1 MFYEPK
7 NNDHGL
13 PYNPFKSIVIPRPIG
28 WISTYGA
35 DRTPNVA
42 PYSFFNGVGF
52 HPPVVMFASS
62 GYFPG
67 QRMKD
72 SVANAVESG
81 VFVSN
86 MVSYDLKDQMNVTA
100 ETTPPEIDEFEMA
113 GLEME
118 PAKLVNAPMVKAS
131 PVKMECRTISVVDLP
146 GHKPDEPTKVVFG
159 EVIGIHIDDAYIT
172 EDGLIDVLKIRPVA
186 RLGYMDY
193 TSVESV
199 FTMQKDMKEEAII
212 NKGFAA

>member
-13 PYNPFKSIVIPRPIG
+13 PYNPFKAIVVPRPIG

-35 DRTPNVA
+35 DGTPNLA

-52 HPPVVMFASS
+52 HPPIVMFASS
-62 GYFPG
+62 GYFENG
-67 QRMKD
+67 RMKD
-72 SVANAVESG
+72 SVTNAKDSG

-86 MVSYDLKDQMNVTA
+86 MVSYALKDEMNVSA
-100 ETTPPEIDEFEMA
+100 ETSPPEVDEFDAA

-118 PAKLVNAPMVKAS
+118 PAKLINAPMVKAS
-131 PVKMECRTISVVDLP
+131 PVKMECRTIKIVDLP
-146 GHKPDEPTKVVFG
+146 GHKPEEPTKITFG
-159 EVIGIHIDDAYIT
+159 EVIGIHIDDDFIT
-172 EDGLIDVLKIRPVA
+172 EDGLVDILKIRPLA

-199 FTMQKDMKEEAII
+199 FSMNKELKEEAII
-212 NKGFAA
+212 NAGTAA